1 MFAFSVTAARRA
13 VHDTLV
19 IGVKLHNHGW
29 PERQDLSKMTGYQG
43 ATGGPW
49 STDASFTI
57 QPSMYAGK
65 RSDESVAGLHQAQEQ
80 FFTGTALLYFDPGC
94 ACSRLVLD
102 LPCHAPVCVAQ
113 FVVLRAGVTVCG
125 QQRPSVLRGGLWCGR
140 MPGRVVLTVCLWG
153 LFTAHDDLTWTPDI
167 EANFHEKHDPALAF
181 CKPRSGK
188 RQPYSDLYMYFLMQ
202 TISRWPHVKAILPS
216 GAELNKGPAH
226 AETQCKK
233 LVVSSYEAA
242 FCPEHGISTMTL
254 LDPKLYNDKAWVHA
268 QVSPFHTILICSDQL
283 SKER

>member
-1 MFAFSVTAARRA
+1 M
-13 VHDTLV
+13 L
-19 IGVKLHNHGW
+19 
-29 PERQDLSKMTGYQG
+29 
-43 ATGGPW
+43 
-49 STDASFTI
+49 
-57 QPSMYAGK
+57 
-65 RSDESVAGLHQAQEQ
+65 
-80 FFTGTALLYFDPGC
+80 
-94 ACSRLVLD
+94 
-102 LPCHAPVCVAQ
+102 
-113 FVVLRAGVTVCG
+113 
-125 QQRPSVLRGGLWCGR
+125 
-140 MPGRVVLTVCLWG
+140 

>member
-1 MFAFSVTAARRA
+1 
-13 VHDTLV
+13 
-19 IGVKLHNHGW
+19 
-29 PERQDLSKMTGYQG
+29 MT
-43 ATGGPW
+43 
-49 STDASFTI
+49 
-57 QPSMYAGK
+57 
-65 RSDESVAGLHQAQEQ
+65 V
-80 FFTGTALLYFDPGC
+80 
-94 ACSRLVLD
+94 
-102 LPCHAPVCVAQ
+102 
-113 FVVLRAGVTVCG
+113 
-125 QQRPSVLRGGLWCGR
+125 
-140 MPGRVVLTVCLWG
+140 
-153 LFTAHDDLTWTPDI
+153 TAHDNLTWTPEI
-167 EANFHEKHDPALAF
+167 EARFPENHDPDKAF

-233 LVVSSYEAA
+233 LVVTSYEAA